1 MALDRNPVVRRVREF
16 LARMARKTSNQ
27 QAAMAGLE
35 KMFRTT
41 RIHVGPKTWTRE
53 DLHER

>member
-1 MALDRNPVVRRVREF
+1 MALDRNPVVRRVRDL
-16 LARMARKTSNQ
+16 LARLARKTGS

-35 KMFRTT
+35 EMFRTT
-41 RIHVGPKTWTRE
+41 RVRVGPRTWTRD